1 VQQRGILQVDVL
13 IVCKADGFAQ
23 HAGIMC
29 RALAMSEVSWDE
41 GFDSSRQ
48 ASKLEQADS
57 V

>member
-1 VQQRGILQVDVL
+1 VL

-48 ASKLEQADS
+48 ASKLEQANS